1 MLATLTA
8 ALLLAAPPAAPS
20 AAPADKDAP
29 PAKAELFGGEGWYK
43 NQKGDER
50 EFVGVLS
57 KTPEPPGGTVGIGR
71 FNLYRLTMKDD
82 GKSVVREVYAGGH
95 PELLAP
101 YVGTKVKLIGKAVD
115 TAVEGR
121 VYAEIWPARLE
132 VVEAPAVPGLP
143 PDVPKTLDLLRA
155 NKVYMADPTP
165 EKDYVGVLQ
174 KKKGED
180 AVGYRLLIDRPD
192 SIDRQDL
199 HFFDNNYDRLNP
211 YNGLLVKITGKKL
224 TGIINGQPAD
234 YILPGLLEVVPPAG
248 EKPAVKEL
256 KVLARTDWT
265 LAVGPAPTMLVI
277 RNPEQLALAHGEP
290 ADKATLDS
298 VQETVATLIDRMFK
312 VEKIDWKTQMIV
324 VVTAGAKP
332 TTGYGVGITGL
343 DLRDEVLTVHW
354 SLTAP
359 KPGDFVKTVATN
371 PGQAVLTERFD
382 GKVVFE
388 GPPKGPKET
397 GGK

>member
-1 MLATLTA
+1 MLATFTTV
-8 ALLLAAPPAAPS
+8 LLLAAPPAV
-20 AAPADKDAP
+20 PADKDAP

-43 NQKGDER
+43 NQKGEER

-57 KTPEPPGGTVGIGR
+57 KAPEPTGAAVGIGR
-71 FNLYRLTMKDD
+71 FNPYRLTMKSD
-82 GKSVVREVYAGGH
+82 GKTVVREVYAGGH
-95 PELLAP
+95 PEVLAP
-101 YVGTKVKLIGKAVD
+101 YVGKKVKLIGKAVD

-132 VVEAPAVPGLP
+132 VIETPAPPGLP

-174 KKKGED
+174 KKKGVD
-180 AVGYRLLIDRPD
+180 AVGYRLLIDLPE
-192 SIDRQDL
+192 SIDREDIHL
-199 HFFDNNYDRLNP
+199 FNDNDYARLNP
-211 YNGLLVKITGKKL
+211 YNGLRVKITGKHL
-224 TGIINGQPAD
+224 TGIVRGKPTD
-234 YILPGLLEVVPPAG
+234 YILPGRLEVEPPAG

-256 KVLARTDWT
+256 KVLARTDWNMAT
-265 LAVGPAPTMLVI
+265 GMAPTALVV

-290 ADKATLDS
+290 PDKASLDS
-298 VQETVATLIDRMFK
+298 VQETDATLIDRMFK
-312 VEKIDWKTQMIV
+312 VEQIDWKTQMIV
-324 VVTAGAKP
+324 VVTAGAEP
-332 TTGYGVGITGL
+332 TTGYSVGITGL
-343 DLRDEVLTVHW
+343 DLQDEVLTVHW

-382 GKVVFE
+382 GKVVFV
-388 GPPKGPKET
+388 GPPKVT
-397 GGK
+397 GRK

>member
-8 ALLLAAPPAAPS
+8 ALLLAAPPAV
-20 AAPADKDAP
+20 PADKDAP
-29 PAKAELFGGEGWYK
+29 AAKVELFGGEGWYK
-43 NQKGDER
+43 NQKGEER

-57 KTPEPPGGTVGIGR
+57 KAPEPTGGAVGIGR
-71 FNLYRLTMKDD
+71 FNLYRLTMHLLTMKGE

-101 YVGTKVKLIGKAVD
+101 YVGKKVKLIGKAVD

-132 VVEAPAVPGLP
+132 VVETPAPPGLP
-143 PDVPKTLDLLRA
+143 PEIPRTLDLLRE

-174 KKKGED
+174 KKKGLN
-180 AVGYRLLIDRPD
+180 AVGYRLIIDRPD
-192 SIDRQDL
+192 SIDREDIHL
-199 HFFDNNYDRLNP
+199 FNDNDYARLDP
-211 YNGLLVKITGKKL
+211 YNGLRVKITGKHL
-224 TGIINGQPAD
+224 TGIIRGMPTD
-234 YILPGLLEVVPPAG
+234 YILPGRLEVVSPAG

-256 KVLARTDWT
+256 KVLARTDWNMAT
-265 LAVGPAPTMLVI
+265 GMAPTGLAI

-290 ADKATLDS
+290 PDKATLDS
-298 VQETVATLIDRMFK
+298 VQERDATLIDRMFK
-312 VEKIDWKTQMIV
+312 VEQIDWKTQMIV

-332 TTGYGVGITGL
+332 TTGYSVGITGL
-343 DLRDEVLTVHW
+343 DVHDEVLTVHW

-359 KPGDFVKTVATN
+359 ELGDFVKTVVTH
-371 PGQAVLTERFD
+371 PGQAVLTERFE
-382 GKVVFE
+382 GKVVFV
-388 GPPKGPKET
+388 GPPKVT
-397 GGK
+397 GRK

>member
-1 MLATLTA
+1 MLATLTT
-8 ALLLAAPPAAPS
+8 ALLLAAPPSAPN
-20 AAPADKDAP
+20 AAPAEKDDP
-29 PAKAELFGGEGWYK
+29 PAKVELFGGEGWYK
-43 NQKGDER
+43 NKKGEER

-57 KTPEPPGGTVGIGR
+57 KAPEPTVGIGR
-71 FNLYRLTMKDD
+71 FNRYRLTMKAK

-101 YVGTKVKLIGKAVD
+101 YVGKTVKLIGKAVD

-132 VVEAPAVPGLP
+132 VVEAPVVTGLP
-143 PDVPKTLDLLRA
+143 PEVPKTLDLLRE
-155 NKVYMADPTP
+155 NKVYAADPTP
-165 EKDYVGVLQ
+165 EKDYFGVLQ
-174 KKKGED
+174 KKKGLN

-192 SIDRQDL
+192 SIDREDIHL
-199 HFFDNNYDRLNP
+199 FNDNDYARLDP
-211 YNGLLVKITGKKL
+211 YNGLRVKITGKHL
-224 TGIINGQPAD
+224 TGIIGGQAAD
-234 YILPGLLEVVPPAG
+234 YILPGRLEVVPPAG

-256 KVLARTDWT
+256 KVLARTEWH
-265 LAVGPAPTMLVI
+265 LATALAPTGLVI

-290 ADKATLDS
+290 PDKATLAS
-298 VQETVATLIDRMFK
+298 VQETDATLIDRMFK

-332 TTGYGVGITGL
+332 TTGYAVGITGL
-343 DLRDEVLTVHW
+343 DVRDEVLKVHW
-354 SLTAP
+354 ALTAP

-382 GKVVFE
+382 GKVVFQ
-388 GPPKGPKET
+388 GPPKVT
-397 GGK
+397 GVK